1 MDKLHRGQQVAMI
14 AMDEGVFPCYSDK
27 HLQKQTGISWGVLSC
42 YNKVYKA
49 VSLVGYGVDGVIST
63 ANAAWDLTLGRLLK
77 PIFDVVY
84 PINSINGK
92 RHFVCIPRAVEKFL
106 GDFIFYPLAAGSY
119 RSSQSPIASQVDG
132 VFKRI
137 ESENKSLLNPE
148 GEVAFDYRVKTV
160 VSSQMNAFAVPA
172 GGMVVFTE
180 IVKEINR
187 VVGSRVIKKKTT
199 VTFADGTEVAV
210 DLSAV
215 KANDVLAALMGHE
228 MTHVASR
235 HSIVRMVS
243 STLLRAIVYVA
254 HRVLVLYLENARKS
268 KKEESVD
275 KSEGKKKESDD
286 VERNSFI
293 ANSFQWI
300 ANKGLQLTELFH
312 SRVNEYEADVTGT
325 YFAINAGYNPLG
337 ALYLQEILANDNCFH
352 KYFEFFFTHPYGEHR
367 KRAIFA
373 AIQEMNP
380 KALLEK
386 VTVAPSSGKY
396 DENWSRPAV
405 GYVKKHFQ

>member
-1 MDKLHRGQQVAMI
+1 VDKLHRGQQVAMK

-49 VSLVGYGVDGVIST
+49 VSLVGYGVDGVISM
-63 ANAAWDLTLGRLLK
+63 ADAAWDLTLGRLLK

-119 RSSQSPIASQVDG
+119 KSSQSIIASQVDE

-137 ESENKSLLNPE
+137 ESKNKSLLNPE

-160 VSSQMNAFAVPA
+160 ISSQVNAFAVPA

-180 IVKEINR
+180 IVKEINK
-187 VVGSRVIKKKTT
+187 SIANPNIEKKTT

-215 KANDVLAALMGHE
+215 RADDVLAALMGHE

-235 HSIVRMVS
+235 HSIVRIVS
-243 STLLRAIVYVA
+243 STVLRAIVYIA
-254 HRVLVLYLENARKS
+254 HQVLVVYLENARKSS

-275 KSEGKKKESDD
+275 KPEGKKKESED
-286 VERNSFI
+286 VERDSFI
-293 ANSFQWI
+293 ARSFEWI
-300 ANKGLQLTELFH
+300 ADKGLKLTELFH
-312 SRVNEYEADVTGT
+312 SRTNEYEADVTGT
-325 YFAINAGYNPLG
+325 YFAMKAGYNPLG
-337 ALYLQEILANDNCFH
+337 ALYLQKILANDNYFH
-352 KYFEFFFTHPYGEHR
+352 KYFESFFTHPYGENR

-380 KALLEK
+380 AALSGK
-386 VTVAPSSGKY
+386 VTFTQSPEKY
-396 DENWSRPAV
+396 DANWS
-405 GYVKKHFQ
+405 